1 MAETGIVID
10 LEPVEATAPFELIN
24 LGIAA
29 NLGQAYNS
37 TAATGDHTTLAS
49 AYTTGYASVG
59 TAPPNIVKPIRGWR
73 MPHGVKSE
81 IYLLF
86 RVPLATTMTTG
97 ITFEMVIAVDPVGA
111 NGDVTGTKAYFD
123 VVGAKLNASVGA
135 AFSSVTP
142 DDSQFSTTT
151 CVALQT
157 GALPTTAGQFYLVVL
172 QATNAC
178 LGTPAVSCWQLV
190 RIRRLGDHQNDTN
203 TGVLDLVHI
212 TAYGY

>member
-10 LEPVEATAPFELIN
+10 LEPVEATAPFELVN

-37 TAATGDHTTLAS
+37 AAATGDHTTLAS
-49 AYTTGYASVG
+49 AYTTGYASVAS
-59 TAPPNIVKPIRGWR
+59 APPNIVKPIRGYR

-86 RVPLATTMTTG
+86 RVPLGGALNTG
-97 ITFEMVIAVDPVGA
+97 ITFEMVLAMDPVGGNA
-111 NGDVTGTKAYFD
+111 DVTGTKAYFD

-151 CVALQT
+151 CFAAQT
-157 GALPTTAGQFYLVVL
+157 AALPTTAGQLYLHVL
-172 QATNAC
+172 SVPNAN
-178 LGTPAVSCWQLV
+178 LGTPAVSTWVLV
-190 RIRRLGDHQNDTN
+190 RIRRLGDHQLDTN
-203 TGVLDLVHI
+203 TGIVDVVHI
-212 TAYGY
+212 AAYAY